1 MRQAPWEIGASISGH
16 PLLNRRAA
24 SRRGFAPDEQ
34 GRGRVKLT
42 GKPVRQFGD
51 GQKTWKNRDFFH
63 QSLMDSCGRTWH
75 RQDFQET
82 SEWKINLNLPGWSM
96 LSGCMMNCS
105 NEFIF
110 AKLCFPLWRR
120 RQSWWTLLKDCIL
133 RCLSDGNL
141 LPAKFALG
149 TTLPRNREKVDGSS
163 DTFSHKRQLLTTI
176 QPSVSTP
183 PYSLAS
189 SAQYF
194 SGTPLFL
201 SSSILPSQE
210 ISSHQELSRIFA
222 HKRLMLLISIDSP
235 TYWCD
240 CITNPN
246 NEAPFTQITQ
256 IGQHVHC
263 STFRE
268 ADFTTNSSMLARH
281 ELWSFPTSD

>member
-1 MRQAPWEIGASISGH
+1 
-16 PLLNRRAA
+16 
-24 SRRGFAPDEQ
+24 
-34 GRGRVKLT
+34 
-42 GKPVRQFGD
+42 
-51 GQKTWKNRDFFH
+51 
-63 QSLMDSCGRTWH
+63 
-75 RQDFQET
+75 
-82 SEWKINLNLPGWSM
+82 
-96 LSGCMMNCS
+96 MMVS
-105 NEFIF
+105 KWIK
-110 AKLCFPLWRR
+110 AQLIK
-120 RQSWWTLLKDCIL
+120 
-133 RCLSDGNL
+133 
-141 LPAKFALG
+141 
-149 TTLPRNREKVDGSS
+149 LPRNREKVCGSL

-256 IGQHVHC
+256 IDQHVL
-263 STFRE
+263 
-268 ADFTTNSSMLARH
+268 TTNSSITHVGKARALIFSNLGL
-281 ELWSFPTSD
+281 ELRSR